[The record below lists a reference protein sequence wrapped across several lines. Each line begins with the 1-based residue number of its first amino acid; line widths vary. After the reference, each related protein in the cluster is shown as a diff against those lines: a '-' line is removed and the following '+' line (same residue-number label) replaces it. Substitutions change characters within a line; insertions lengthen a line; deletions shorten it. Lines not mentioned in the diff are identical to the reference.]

1 MIGESAA
8 LLTALL
14 WSATSLLFSEAA
26 NRIGS
31 LQLNINRLIFA
42 TLLLASTILLFNI
55 DYHLSK
61 DQFYF
66 LGLSGI
72 IGLVIGDSFLFKSYL
87 YIGPRIAMLLM
98 ALSPGMASLLSY
110 FFLGEVIS
118 PLGIAGM
125 FITILGIALV
135 VLEKKDGVVSKYKI
149 TPYGLFLG
157 IMGALGQAAG
167 LILAKMA
174 FNLGEI
180 NGFVAT
186 FIRIF
191 SSVIIFFPIVLIFR
205 KYKNPIQLYKNDLK
219 SLGFTFAGSVVGPF
233 LGITFSLIAVSHTKV
248 GIASTLMST
257 MPIIMLPMMHYI
269 YHEKISMRG
278 YLGAI
283 TAVAGIAIL
292 FLR

>member
-1 MIGESAA
+1 MIGEFAS
-8 LLTALL
+8 LLTAAL

-42 TLLLASTILLFNI
+42 TLLLASTIMLFGL

-61 DQFYF
+61 NQFIF

-72 IGLVIGDSFLFKSYL
+72 VGLVIGDSFLFKSYL
-87 YIGPRIAMLLM
+87 YIGPRVAMLLM
-98 ALSPGMASLLSY
+98 ALSPGMAFLLSY
-110 FFLGEVIS
+110 LFLGEIISLLGLIGMVITIV
-118 PLGIAGM
+118 GIAV
-125 FITILGIALV
+125 V
-135 VLEKKDGVVSKYKI
+135 VLEKKVGMISKYTI
-149 TPYGLFLG
+149 TPFGLFLG
-157 IMGALGQAAG
+157 VMGALGQAAG

-205 KYKNPIQLYKNDLK
+205 KYKNPINLYKKDLK
-219 SLGFTFAGSVVGPF
+219 ALAFTFAGSIVGPF

-257 MPIIMLPMMHYI
+257 MPIMMLPMMHYF
-269 YHEKISMRG
+269 YHEKISARG
-278 YLGAI
+278 YIGAI

-292 FLR
+292 FLH

>member
-1 MIGESAA
+1 MIGELAA

-42 TLLLASTILLFNI
+42 TLLLASTIILFGI
-55 DYHLSK
+55 DYRLSQ
-61 DQFYF
+61 DQFFY

-110 FFLGEVIS
+110 FFLGEIIS
-118 PLGIAGM
+118 PLGIIGM
-125 FITILGIALV
+125 GITILGIAVV
-135 VLEKKDGVVSKYKI
+135 VLEKKEGVTSKYKI
-149 TPYGLFLG
+149 TPYGIFLG
-157 IMGALGQAAG
+157 TMGALGQAAG

-205 KYKNPIQLYKNDLK
+205 KYKNPIQLYKKDLK

-269 YHEKISMRG
+269 YHEKVSLRG
-278 YLGAI
+278 YFGAI
-283 TAVAGIAIL
+283 VAVAGIAIL
-292 FLR
+292 FLH

>member
-1 MIGESAA
+1 MIGEAAA
-8 LLTALL
+8 LTTALL

-42 TLLLASTILLFNI
+42 TLLLASTILLFGLN
-55 DYHLSK
+55 YHLPQR
-61 DQFYF
+61 QFVY

-72 IGLVIGDSFLFKSYL
+72 VGLVIGDSFLFKSYL
-87 YIGPRIAMLLM
+87 YIGPRLAMLLM
-98 ALSPGMASLLSY
+98 ALSPGMASILSY

-118 PLGIAGM
+118 PLGIFGM
-125 FITILGIALV
+125 FITIAGIAIV
-135 VLEKKDGVVSKYKI
+135 VLEKKSGIPSKFKV

-157 IMGALGQAAG
+157 TMGALGQAAG
-167 LILAKMA
+167 LILAKIA
-174 FNLGEI
+174 FNDGEI

-191 SSVIIFFPIVLIFR
+191 SSVAIFFPIVLIFK
-205 KYKNPIQLYKNDLK
+205 KYKNPVALYKHDLK
-219 SLGFTFAGSVVGPF
+219 SLAYTFAGSVVGPF

-257 MPIIMLPMMHYI
+257 MPIIMLPMMHFLYR
-269 YHEKISMRG
+269 EKISLRG
-278 YLGAI
+278 YLGACI
-283 TAVAGIAIL
+283 AVAGIAIL